1 MRGLRKRRSRKDTAD
16 KDKSKK
22 LLHDTLLTEFVSVYP
37 VSESDCIANGLTTHK
52 WVVTR
57 APALAALLAT
67 ARSCADRNAWNVERG
82 HDRI

>member
-1 MRGLRKRRSRKDTAD
+1 MRGLRKRRRRKDAAD

-22 LLHDTLLTEFVSVYP
+22 LLHDRLLTEFVRVYP
-37 VSESDCIANGLTTHK
+37 VSESDFIANGLTTRR

-57 APALAALLAT
+57 APALAALLAPM
-67 ARSCADRNAWNVERG
+67 RSCADRNARNVERG